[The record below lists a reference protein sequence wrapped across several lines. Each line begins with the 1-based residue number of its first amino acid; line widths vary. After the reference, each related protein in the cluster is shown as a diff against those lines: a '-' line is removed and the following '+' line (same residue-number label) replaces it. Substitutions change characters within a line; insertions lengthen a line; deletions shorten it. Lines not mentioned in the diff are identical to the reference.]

1 MQTTIQIGVLTLIID
16 TRQWSDREFFDAFSY
31 GLQCY
36 CECDSD
42 QRQVTVS
49 HLVEMMKEV
58 VTDNDGLGQKF
69 SREWFYGFTLGW
81 MTGLNNPEIIND
93 DPNLSY
99 TESLIRKHIP
109 LYRDLVLQGSE
120 GGEKDGECASH
131 TEALAIIVPEPA
143 RVP

>member
-120 GGEKDGECASH
+120 PTAQEKERASG
-131 TEALAIIVPEPA
+131 TEPIPVVEVQEA
-143 RVP
+143 